1 MKRGK
6 NIGYLYVIAAGLK
19 NILHMYT
26 FGFEKLEVWIKSRFL
41 TKKIYVITRDFP
53 ETEKFGIIPQ
63 LRRAMI
69 SVCSNIAEGASRFS
83 KKDQKHFYNMA
94 FSSLMETLNQL
105 ILSND
110 LEYIS
115 NDDLAL
121 IRKDI
126 HVISLMLNNLSKST
140 D

>member
-1 MKRGK
+1 
-6 NIGYLYVIAAGLK
+6 
-19 NILHMYT
+19 MYT
-26 FGFEKLEVWIKSRFL
+26 FGFEKLEVWSKSRFL
-41 TKKIYVITRDFP
+41 TNRIYIITRDFP
-53 ETEKFGIIPQ
+53 ESEKFGIIPQ

-69 SVCSNIAEGASRFS
+69 SVCSNIAEGASRWS

-110 LEYIS
+110 LKYLSGDE
-115 NDDLAL
+115 LAE

-126 HVISLMLNNLSKST
+126 HVISLMLNNLSKSI